1 MAGAHVGARG
11 GWRIAIEDA
20 WNFDVTGAVVKRGLL
35 DAEGVRS
42 CDRELINL
50 AASEAT
56 QQDLIQTKLPAVHE
70 LVMRLCGDPVPLY
83 GHIESAEVVQYRLDR
98 LPQLLPRADVSRA
111 RPEDRHRLQY
121 DRNARPDRVSVRGV
135 RLLLVLD
142 DGVGDEVALVPGTH
156 KGELPPPTSLRRM
169 DELDATLRPTL
180 HKGDVLLLAAT
191 TIVGRLPLAAPG
203 GAQAGGVPPR
213 VLELVLSD
221 ARLAAP
227 ALGYLPPAEPTAP
240 AWYAEL
246 KPEQLAV
253 LGPRH
258 GLPRADL
265 ATDGYTEAWVAAETV
280 DKRPQDGSDGWEI
293 QAATEAERLVAEEQ
307 WQWNTQGFLVVRDVM
322 DPAWLTAANTALDY
336 HREDTEVVGTVG
348 ASELWGWSDCS
359 PTLAPLPE
367 EQRPHGM
374 LEETMDMMD
383 APPPH
388 CDPFR
393 KMVAHPAVVQR
404 LNWMLG
410 PGWSQSAGS
419 AKVSRSGSGGQQMH
433 GGPFY
438 GRIHGAVP
446 FSGGRGFSS
455 QVNFHWT
462 LTDVQPG
469 DGGFCVIPAS
479 PKMKAPIPRPPTTS
493 IDLPA
498 VRHLASPAGSI
509 VFYEGGAATH
519 GVMGWRGARER
530 RQVLQSA
537 GPRTYSSGGL
547 TPKM

>member
-1 MAGAHVGARG
+1 MAAAHLNARG
-11 GWRIAIEDA
+11 GWRLDVEDQ
-20 WNFDVTGAVVKRGLL
+20 WNFDLSGAVLKQRLL
-35 DAEGVRS
+35 DAAALGS
-42 CDRELINL
+42 CERMLAGAGCDGLEL
-50 AASEAT
+50 
-56 QQDLIQTKLPAVHE
+56 QDTLPAVHE
-70 LVMRLCGDPVPLY
+70 LVTSLCGEPVPLH
-83 GHIESAEVVQYRLDR
+83 GHIEAFEPVTYRLDR
-98 LPQLLPRADVSRA
+98 LPQLLPRADSSRA
-111 RPEDRHRLQY
+111 RPEDRHRLLY

-142 DGVGDEVALVPGTH
+142 NGVGSEVAFCPGSH
-156 KGELPPPTSLRRM
+156 KGELPPPSSLRRM
-169 DELDATLRPTL
+169 EELNATLRPPL

-191 TIVGRLPLAAPG
+191 TIVGRAASTADPAPG
-203 GAQAGGVPPR
+203 GPAAPPR

-227 ALGYLPPAEPTAP
+227 ALGSLPPAEPTAP

-258 GLPRADL
+258 GLPHADL
-265 ATDGYTEAWVAAETV
+265 ATDGYTEAWVAAETE
-280 DKRPQDGSDGWEI
+280 DKHPQDGSDGWEI
-293 QAATEAERLVAEEQ
+293 QAATEAERLAAEEQ

-322 DPAWLTAANTALDY
+322 DPAWLAAANAALDY
-336 HREDTEVVGTVG
+336 HREDAEVVGTVG

-359 PTLAPLPE
+359 PPLAPLPE
-367 EQRPHGM
+367 EQRAHGM

-479 PKMKAPIPRPPTTS
+479 PKMKYPIPRPPTTS

-498 VRHLASPAGSI
+498 VKHFASPAGSI

-537 GPRTYSSGGL
+537 GPRTYSGGGL